1 MLSYV
6 YPVGVSTPVEDRR
19 SVMSTSTY
27 AVTGMTCGHCELS
40 VREEVSEV
48 AGVEDVEVSA
58 KTGTLIVTS
67 SRPVD
72 DAQILNAVDEAGYS
86 AVRVA

>member
-1 MLSYV
+1 
-6 YPVGVSTPVEDRR
+6 
-19 SVMSTSTY
+19 MSTSTY

-48 AGVEDVEVSA
+48 AGVEGVEDSA

-72 DAQILNAVDEAGYS
+72 DAQILKAVDEAGYS
-86 AVRVA
+86 AVRTS

>member
-1 MLSYV
+1 
-6 YPVGVSTPVEDRR
+6 
-19 SVMSTSTY
+19 MSAIEY

-48 AGVEDVEVSA
+48 AGVQNVEVSA

-67 SRPVD
+67 SGPID
-72 DAQILNAVDEAGYS
+72 DEQILNAVDEAGYS

>member
-1 MLSYV
+1 
-6 YPVGVSTPVEDRR
+6 
-19 SVMSTSTY
+19 MSTSRY

-48 AGVEDVEVSA
+48 AGVQDVDVSA
-58 KTGTLIVTS
+58 QTGTLVVTS
-67 SRPVD
+67 SGPID

>member
-1 MLSYV
+1 
-6 YPVGVSTPVEDRR
+6 
-19 SVMSTSTY
+19 MSTIRY
-27 AVTGMTCGHCELS
+27 AVTGMTCGHCEVS

-48 AGVEDVEVSA
+48 AGVQDVEVSA

-67 SRPVD
+67 SGSVD
-72 DAQILNAVDEAGYS
+72 DAQILRAVDEAGYS

>member
-1 MLSYV
+1 
-6 YPVGVSTPVEDRR
+6 
-19 SVMSTSTY
+19 MSTSKY

-48 AGVEDVEVSA
+48 AGVQDVEVSA
-58 KTGTLIVTS
+58 KAGTLIVTS
-67 SRPVD
+67 SGSVD